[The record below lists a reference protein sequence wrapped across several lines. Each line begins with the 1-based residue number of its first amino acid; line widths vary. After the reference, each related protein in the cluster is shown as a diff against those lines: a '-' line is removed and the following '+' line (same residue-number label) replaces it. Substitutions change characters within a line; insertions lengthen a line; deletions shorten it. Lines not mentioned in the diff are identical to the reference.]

1 MTPNCALTKDQL
13 LPFLACVYELGV
25 GATKTP
31 PQDASLNQAVV
42 NALNF
47 SYSERDIL
55 DFLNGHPFIF
65 DKIKSRSAT
74 RPFFAQHASLLAY
87 VAAGTFPAQTK
98 AWWPL
103 EDDDLAMVFSDLGQS
118 FE

>member
-1 MTPNCALTKDQL
+1 MTPNCSLTKDQM
-13 LPFLACVYELGV
+13 LPFLSCVYELGV
-25 GATKTP
+25 GAIKTP
-31 PQDASLNQAVV
+31 PQDASINQPLVC
-42 NALNF
+42 ALNF

-87 VAAGTFPAQTK
+87 VAAVRFPAQTK
-98 AWWPL
+98 AGWPL
-103 EDDDLAMVFSDLGQS
+103 EDDDLALVFSDLGQS